1 MSIAQSNGI
10 KSDNE
15 FLDLA
20 STQVKNG
27 FNELT
32 TFIANTPKAVYREL
46 DLKDVHEFLQIKSKK
61 GTERLTDLHREVV

>member
-46 DLKDVHEFLQIKSKK
+46 DLKGAHEFLQIKSKK
-61 GTERLTDLHREVV
+61 RTERLTDLHREVV